1 MLLFACRHDR
11 EGKKNG
17 STVLPPFQRRILEIM
32 IHTLIKK
39 SAVFG
44 QVKAKNSNNNQTEKR
59 MQKNNTKSAGI
70 SHPAA
75 KMDNRGKN
83 IDKNST
89 EYLNKNWCINCV
101 EEAIHFIEMS
111 GLQGELLDTIK
122 GCLPQYCCDTF
133 ADTLQDLGLWDSD
146 IEFIL
151 SNRDDFET
159 FESIKAHVED
169 GGSIGDWTLL
179 DLDEVKEWCE
189 GKSVLVDDEEM
200 SLIDF
205 LNLDSITVS
214 EFMEWQEDWGCSDD
228 PLAWHMTSH
237 LNLDSFLE
245 VYGEDPDGQWES
257 PEWDGSKRIDQQSSV
272 A

>member
-1 MLLFACRHDR
+1 MQ
-11 EGKKNG
+11 KNYN
-17 STVLPPFQRRILEIM
+17 STMAASEQMNNEVV
-32 IHTLIKK
+32 T
-39 SAVFG
+39 
-44 QVKAKNSNNNQTEKR
+44 SNNNENLMK
-59 MQKNNTKSAGI
+59 KENTKSAGV
-70 SHPAA
+70 SHPANT
-75 KMDNRGKN
+75 DNRGKN
-83 IDKNST
+83 IDKNSM

-101 EEAIHFIEMS
+101 EEAIHFVEMS
-111 GLQGELLDTIK
+111 GLQGELLDIIK
-122 GCLPQYCCDTF
+122 DSLPQYCRDTF

-214 EFMEWQEDWGCSDD
+214 EFMEWQEDWGCSDA

-237 LNLDSFLE
+237 LNLDSFLD

>member
-1 MLLFACRHDR
+1 MD
-11 EGKKNG
+11 KNEMNTG
-17 STVLPPFQRRILEIM
+17 TLSPVVVSESNGINSTSDVE
-32 IHTLIKK
+32 
-39 SAVFG
+39 
-44 QVKAKNSNNNQTEKR
+44 NSNMISTATANDAVCNDKVEINKENL
-59 MQKNNTKSAGI
+59 MKKENTKSAGAFP
-70 SHPAA
+70 PANMA
-75 KMDNRGKN
+75 NLGKN
-83 IDKNST
+83 IDKNSM
-89 EYLNKNWCINCV
+89 EYLNENWCINCV

-122 GCLPQYCCDTF
+122 GCLPQYCRDTF
-133 ADTLQDLGLWDSD
+133 ADTLQDMGLWDSD
-146 IEFIL
+146 IEFIF

-159 FESIKAHVED
+159 FESIKEHVEC

-205 LNLDSITVS
+205 LNLESITVS

-237 LNLDSFLE
+237 LRLDSFFD
-245 VYGEDPDGQWES
+245 VYGEAPNGQWEARD
-257 PEWDGSKRIDQQSSV
+257 WDGSKRIDQQSSV